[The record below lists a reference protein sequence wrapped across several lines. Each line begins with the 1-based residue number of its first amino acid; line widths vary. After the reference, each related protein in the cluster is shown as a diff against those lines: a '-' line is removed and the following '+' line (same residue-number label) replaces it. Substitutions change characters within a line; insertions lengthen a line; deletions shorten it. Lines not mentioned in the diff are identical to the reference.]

1 MVLPGRVVVLRSN
14 VGWEGDCRTLMAPLG
29 ILLSTGAFE
38 ISYFPSSLSSRFSL
52 SIPTVMEAL
61 SGETTGC
68 VDPYVEEI
76 EILPYQ
82 ALQPHQDAVITAA
95 EAIVRK
101 YLVDRKP

>member
-1 MVLPGRVVVLRSN
+1 MSEYLGRADR
-14 VGWEGDCRTLMAPLG
+14 
-29 ILLSTGAFE
+29 
-38 ISYFPSSLSSRFSL
+38 LSSRFSAFVACSLTFSRFFFTQIFL
-52 SIPTVMEAL
+52 SIFESSQFYPLFDFDSTVMEAL
-61 SGETTGC
+61 SGESTGC

-95 EAIVRK
+95 EAIVQK

>member
-1 MVLPGRVVVLRSN
+1 
-14 VGWEGDCRTLMAPLG
+14 
-29 ILLSTGAFE
+29 
-38 ISYFPSSLSSRFSL
+38 
-52 SIPTVMEAL
+52 MEAL

-95 EAIVRK
+95 EAIVQK

>member
-1 MVLPGRVVVLRSN
+1 MVLPWRVVVLRSN
-14 VGWEGDCRTLMAPLG
+14 VGWEGDGRTLYGSARHVA
-29 ILLSTGAFE
+29 SSGAFG
-38 ISYFPSSLSSRFSL
+38 ISYFSSSLCFYFSF

-101 YLVDRKP
+101 YLVDREP